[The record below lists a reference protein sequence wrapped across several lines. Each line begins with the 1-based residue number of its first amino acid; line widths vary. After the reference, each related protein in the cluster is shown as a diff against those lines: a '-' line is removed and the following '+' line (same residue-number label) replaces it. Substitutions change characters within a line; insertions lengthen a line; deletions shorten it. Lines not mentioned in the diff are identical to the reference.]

1 MVHLQIAVMLL
12 RAAKE
17 AGIDVDDP
25 NMKLAQTSTR
35 IGILP
40 TGLYFDFKEEI
51 LHVTRMHS
59 SRMRSGRT
67 LTVFQCLVLGGV
79 SPKKAEIK
87 KKFPPK
93 KLGVPLK
100 PPRKIGTP

>member
-1 MVHLQIAVMLL
+1 MILKFGWILLRSASDKMTGNSRVVSAGGDGTFADCCNGLLL

-40 TGLYFDFKEEI
+40 TGLCFGFKEDI
-51 LHVTRMHS
+51 L
-59 SRMRSGRT
+59 
-67 LTVFQCLVLGGV
+67 Q
-79 SPKKAEIK
+79 
-87 KKFPPK
+87 
-93 KLGVPLK
+93 
-100 PPRKIGTP
+100 